1 VVFSNRFS
9 NRFIPM
15 NKQPLNEQSLLGQ
28 PLNKQDWIAKL
39 SLVEHVEGGY
49 FSESYRASENMSTD
63 RDGAD
68 RSVMTSIYYLLT
80 DDRPINHLIKNQS
93 DIVHYFQA
101 GSPITYILIG
111 TTGQLQKVRLG
122 LNLDAGEVPQLI
134 VPGGYWKA
142 AVLESGEY
150 GLLGEAVAPGFDYR
164 DMTIA
169 KLDDIRTEFPALI
182 NELAP
187 YIRQ

>member
-1 VVFSNRFS
+1 
-9 NRFIPM
+9 M
-15 NKQPLNEQSLLGQ
+15 NKH
-28 PLNKQDWIAKL
+28 DWIEKL

-49 FSESYRASENMSTD
+49 FSESYRASQTMATE
-63 RDGAD
+63 REGAA

-80 DDRPINHLIKNQS
+80 DDRPINHLIKNES

-101 GSPITYILIG
+101 GSPITYLLVDLEGRLSRVTLG
-111 TTGQLQKVRLG
+111 TDLAQ
-122 LNLDAGEVPQLI
+122 NEVPQLI

-150 GLLGEAVAPGFDYR
+150 GLLGEAVAPGFDYQ
-164 DMTIA
+164 DMTVA
-169 KLDDIRTEFPALI
+169 KADSIQAQFPTLW

-187 YIRQ
+187 YIKS